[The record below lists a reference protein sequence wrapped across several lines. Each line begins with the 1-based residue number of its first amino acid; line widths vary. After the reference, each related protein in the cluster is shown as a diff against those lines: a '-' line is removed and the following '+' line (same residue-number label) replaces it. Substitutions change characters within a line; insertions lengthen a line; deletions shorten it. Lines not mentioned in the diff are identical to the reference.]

1 MLWTIAALASSV
13 AIAASA
19 GSPKAAM
26 RRSRA
31 SRGTPTTLSFSFQL
45 HDLRAFKVHPTAAH
59 RLIAYMTL
67 QFLESNWPLILIMIG
82 SGAMLVW
89 PLVQGRLSAVRE
101 VGALEATALINRR
114 NAVILDVREPKEYEG
129 GRIPNAVHLPQSQL
143 ESRGHELKKLTTRP
157 VIAYCGRGQRSRT
170 AAGILTKVGFA
181 EVYSLRGG
189 LQAWSEAGLPV
200 EKGA

>member
-1 MLWTIAALASSV
+1 
-13 AIAASA
+13 
-19 GSPKAAM
+19 
-26 RRSRA
+26 
-31 SRGTPTTLSFSFQL
+31 
-45 HDLRAFKVHPTAAH
+45 
-59 RLIAYMTL
+59 MTL
-67 QFLESNWPLILIMIG
+67 QFLENNWPLILVMVV

-143 ESRGHELKKLTTRP
+143 ASRGQELKKLTARP
-157 VIAYCGRGQRSRT
+157 VIAYCANGRRSRL
-170 AAGILTKVGFA
+170 AAGALKKLGFA

-189 LQAWSEAGLPV
+189 LRSWSEAGLPV

>member
-1 MLWTIAALASSV
+1 
-13 AIAASA
+13 
-19 GSPKAAM
+19 
-26 RRSRA
+26 
-31 SRGTPTTLSFSFQL
+31 
-45 HDLRAFKVHPTAAH
+45 
-59 RLIAYMTL
+59 MTL
-67 QFLESNWPLILIMIG
+67 QFLESNWPLILIMIA

-114 NAVILDVREPKEYEG
+114 NAVILDVRETKEYEG

-143 ESRGHELKKLTTRP
+143 QSRGHELKKLTGRP

-200 EKGA
+200 EKGT

>member
-1 MLWTIAALASSV
+1 MLSISEPRPSERSYQKVRHAIPAIEWPAFADDIDAIVAL
-13 AIAASA
+13 
-19 GSPKAAM
+19 K
-26 RRSRA
+26 
-31 SRGTPTTLSFSFQL
+31 
-45 HDLRAFKVHPTAAH
+45 
-59 RLIAYMTL
+59 
-67 QFLESNWPLILIMIG
+67 E
-82 SGAMLVW
+82 
-89 PLVQGRLSAVRE
+89 
-101 VGALEATALINRR
+101 RR

-170 AAGILTKVGFA
+170 AAGVLTKVGFA

-189 LQAWSEAGLPV
+189 LRAWSEAGLPV